1 MDVAGDVL
9 QSDMNAIILLG
20 APGSGKGTQ
29 AMRLAESLGLPHI
42 STGAI
47 LRQAVE
53 EGTKLGM
60 AAREI
65 MAAGR
70 LVSDRIVLGIVEER
84 IATPDCSRGF
94 ILDGYP
100 RNRAQARALAEVLS
114 RLGATEWIANIAVP
128 AEELAARVR
137 GRRGTDGRQD
147 DSEEAFRRRLEVYES
162 ESYPLLDYYG
172 DRVVQISGLGSRD
185 EVFGRLRTALPF
197 ETAQLVTPQLVSQ

>member
-1 MDVAGDVL
+1 
-9 QSDMNAIILLG
+9 MNAVILLG

-29 AMRLAESLGLPHI
+29 AERLAESLGLPHI

-47 LRQAVE
+47 LRQAVAD
-53 EGTKLGM
+53 GTELGV
-60 AAREI
+60 AARDI

-70 LVSDRIVLGIVEER
+70 LVSDEIVLGIVEER
-84 IATPDCSRGF
+84 VSAPDCSRGF

-100 RNRAQARALAEVLS
+100 RNRAQARALGEVLA

-147 DSEEAFRRRLEVYES
+147 DSEDAFRRRLEVYES
-162 ESYPLLDYYG
+162 ESLPLLDYYG
-172 DRVVQISGLGSRD
+172 DRAVNIPGLGSRD
-185 EVFGRLRTALPF
+185 EVFGRLCAALPF
-197 ETAQLVTPQLVSQ
+197 AAAQLVTQ

>member
-1 MDVAGDVL
+1 
-9 QSDMNAIILLG
+9 MNAVILLG

-29 AMRLAESLGLPHI
+29 AARLAESLGFPHI

-47 LRQAVE
+47 LRQAVAD
-53 EGTKLGM
+53 GTELGV
-60 AAREI
+60 AARDI

-70 LVSDRIVLGIVEER
+70 LVSDEIVLGIVEER
-84 IATPDCSRGF
+84 VSAPDCSRGF

-100 RNRAQARALAEVLS
+100 RNRAQARALGEVLS

-147 DSEEAFRRRLEVYES
+147 DSEDAFRHRLDVYES
-162 ESYPLLDYYG
+162 ESLPLLDHYG
-172 DRVVQISGLGSRD
+172 DRAVNIPGLGSRD
-185 EVFGRLRTALPF
+185 EVFGRLCAALPF
-197 ETAQLVTPQLVSQ
+197 AAAQLVTQ

>member
-1 MDVAGDVL
+1 
-9 QSDMNAIILLG
+9 MNAVILLG

-29 AMRLAESLGLPHI
+29 AERLAKSLGLPHI

-47 LRQAVE
+47 LRQAVAD
-53 EGTKLGM
+53 GTELGV
-60 AAREI
+60 AARDI

-70 LVSDRIVLGIVEER
+70 LVSDEIVLGIVEER
-84 IATPDCSRGF
+84 VSAPDCRRGF

-100 RNRAQARALAEVLS
+100 RNRAQARALGEVLA

-147 DSEEAFRRRLEVYES
+147 DSEDAFRRRLEVYES
-162 ESYPLLDYYG
+162 ESLPLLDHYG
-172 DRVVQISGLGSRD
+172 DRAVNIPGLGSRD
-185 EVFGRLRTALPF
+185 EVFGRLCAALPF
-197 ETAQLVTPQLVSQ
+197 AAAQLVTQ

>member
-1 MDVAGDVL
+1 
-9 QSDMNAIILLG
+9 MNAIILLG

-47 LRQAVE
+47 LREAVAD
-53 EGTKLGM
+53 GTELGK
-60 AAREI
+60 AARDI

-70 LVSDRIVLGIVEER
+70 LVSDEIVLGIVEER
-84 IATPDCSRGF
+84 VSAPDCGWGF

-100 RNRAQARALAEVLS
+100 RNRAQAGALADVLS

-147 DSEEAFRRRLEVYES
+147 DSEDAFRHRLDVYES
-162 ESYPLLDYYG
+162 ESLPLLDYYG
-172 DRVVQISGLGSRD
+172 DRAVNISGLGSRD
-185 EVFGRLRTALPF
+185 EVFGRLRAAFPF
-197 ETAQLVTPQLVSQ
+197 APARLATPRLVDA

>member
-1 MDVAGDVL
+1 
-9 QSDMNAIILLG
+9 MNAVILLG

-29 AMRLAESLGLPHI
+29 AARLAESLGMPHI

-47 LRQAVE
+47 LRQAVAD
-53 EGTKLGM
+53 GTELGV
-60 AAREI
+60 AARDI

-70 LVSDRIVLGIVEER
+70 LVSDEIVLGIVEAR
-84 IATPDCSRGF
+84 VSAPDCRRGF

-100 RNRAQARALAEVLS
+100 RNRAQARALGEVLS

-162 ESYPLLDYYG
+162 ESLPLLDYYG
-172 DRVVQISGLGSRD
+172 DRASNVSGLGSRD
-185 EVFGRLRTALPF
+185 EVFGRLCAALPF
-197 ETAQLVTPQLVSQ
+197 ATAQLVTQ

>member
-1 MDVAGDVL
+1 
-9 QSDMNAIILLG
+9 MNAVILLG

-29 AMRLAESLGLPHI
+29 AARLAESLGLPHI

-47 LRQAVE
+47 LRQAVAD
-53 EGTKLGM
+53 GTELGM
-60 AAREI
+60 AARDI

-70 LVSDRIVLGIVEER
+70 LVSDEIVLGIVEER
-84 IATPDCSRGF
+84 VSAPDCRRGF

-100 RNRAQARALAEVLS
+100 RNRAQARALGEVLS
-114 RLGATEWIANIAVP
+114 RVGATEWIANIAVP

-162 ESYPLLDYYG
+162 ESFPLLDYYG
-172 DRVVQISGLGSRD
+172 DRAVNISGLGSRD
-185 EVFGRLRTALPF
+185 EVFNRLRAALPF
-197 ETAQLVTPQLVSQ
+197 RAAQLVTQ

>member
-1 MDVAGDVL
+1 
-9 QSDMNAIILLG
+9 MNAIILLG

-29 AMRLAESLGLPHI
+29 AERLAESLGLPHI

-47 LRQAVE
+47 LRQAVAD
-53 EGTKLGM
+53 GTELGL
-60 AAREI
+60 AARGI

-70 LVSDRIVLGIVEER
+70 LVSDEIVLGIVEER
-84 IATPDCSRGF
+84 ISAPDCNHGF

-100 RNRAQARALAEVLS
+100 RNQAQARALGEVLS
-114 RLGATEWIANIAVP
+114 RLGAVEWIANIAVP

-162 ESYPLLDYYG
+162 ESLPLLDYYG
-172 DRVVQISGLGSRD
+172 ERAANISGLGSRD
-185 EVFGRLRTALPF
+185 EVFRRLCAALPF
-197 ETAQLVTPQLVSQ
+197 ATAPLTTPQLVT

>member
-1 MDVAGDVL
+1 
-9 QSDMNAIILLG
+9 MNAVILLG

-29 AMRLAESLGLPHI
+29 AARLAESLGMPHI

-47 LRQAVE
+47 LRQAVAD
-53 EGTKLGM
+53 GTELGV
-60 AAREI
+60 AARDI

-70 LVSDRIVLGIVEER
+70 LVSDEIVLGIVEAR
-84 IATPDCSRGF
+84 VSAPDCRRGF

-100 RNRAQARALAEVLS
+100 RNRAQARALGDVLS

-162 ESYPLLDYYG
+162 ESLPLLDYYG
-172 DRVVQISGLGSRD
+172 DRASNVSGLGSRD
-185 EVFGRLRTALPF
+185 EVFGRLCAALPF
-197 ETAQLVTPQLVSQ
+197 ATAQLVTQ

>member
-1 MDVAGDVL
+1 
-9 QSDMNAIILLG
+9 MNAIILLG

-29 AMRLAESLGLPHI
+29 AERLAESLGLPHI

-47 LRQAVE
+47 LRQAVAD
-53 EGTKLGM
+53 GTELGL
-60 AAREI
+60 AARGI

-70 LVSDRIVLGIVEER
+70 LVSDEIVLGIVEER
-84 IATPDCSRGF
+84 ISAPDCNHGF

-100 RNRAQARALAEVLS
+100 RNQAQARALGEVLS
-114 RLGATEWIANIAVP
+114 RLGAVEWIANIAVP

-162 ESYPLLDYYG
+162 ESLPLLDYYG
-172 DRVVQISGLGSRD
+172 ERAANISGLGSRD
-185 EVFGRLRTALPF
+185 EVFRRLCAALPF
-197 ETAQLVTPQLVSQ
+197 ATAPLTTPQLVTR

>member
-1 MDVAGDVL
+1 
-9 QSDMNAIILLG
+9 MNAVILLG

-29 AMRLAESLGLPHI
+29 AARLAESLGLPHI

-47 LRQAVE
+47 LRQAVAD
-53 EGTKLGM
+53 GTELGM
-60 AAREI
+60 AARDI

-70 LVSDRIVLGIVEER
+70 LVSDEIVLGIVEER
-84 IATPDCSRGF
+84 VSAPDCRRGF

-100 RNRAQARALAEVLS
+100 RNRAQARALGEVLS
-114 RLGATEWIANIAVP
+114 RLGATERIANIAVP

-162 ESYPLLDYYG
+162 ESFPLLDYYG
-172 DRVVQISGLGSRD
+172 DRAVNISGLGSRD
-185 EVFGRLRTALPF
+185 EVFNRLRAALPF
-197 ETAQLVTPQLVSQ
+197 ATAQLVTQ

>member
-1 MDVAGDVL
+1 VGAVGDVVR
-9 QSDMNAIILLG
+9 SDMNAIILLG

-29 AMRLAESLGLPHI
+29 AVRLAESLGLPHI

-53 EGTKLGM
+53 DGTELGM
-60 AAREI
+60 EAREI
-65 MAAGR
+65 MAAGG

-84 IATPDCSRGF
+84 IAASDCSRGF

-100 RNRAQARALAEVLS
+100 RNEAQARALDEVLS

-128 AEELAARVR
+128 REELAARVR
-137 GRRGTDGRQD
+137 DRRSTDGRQD
-147 DSEEAFRRRLEVYES
+147 DSEEAFRRRLQIYES

-172 DRVVQISGLGSRD
+172 DRAVHVSGIGSRD
-185 EVFGRLRTALPF
+185 EVFGRLRAPLTFAM
-197 ETAQLVTPQLVSQ
+197 AQLVSQ

>member
-1 MDVAGDVL
+1 
-9 QSDMNAIILLG
+9 MNAVILLG

-29 AMRLAESLGLPHI
+29 AARLAESLGMPHI

-47 LRQAVE
+47 LRQAVA
-53 EGTKLGM
+53 EGTELGV
-60 AAREI
+60 AARDI

-70 LVSDRIVLGIVEER
+70 LVSDEIVLGIVEAR
-84 IATPDCSRGF
+84 VSAPDCRRGF

-100 RNRAQARALAEVLS
+100 RNRAQARALGEVLS

-128 AEELAARVR
+128 AQELAARVR

-162 ESYPLLDYYG
+162 ESLPLLDYYG
-172 DRVVQISGLGSRD
+172 DRASNISGLGSRD
-185 EVFGRLRTALPF
+185 EVFGRLCAALPF
-197 ETAQLVTPQLVSQ
+197 ATAQLVTQ

>member
-1 MDVAGDVL
+1 
-9 QSDMNAIILLG
+9 MNAVILLG

-29 AMRLAESLGLPHI
+29 AARLAESLGMPHI

-47 LRQAVE
+47 LRQAVAD
-53 EGTKLGM
+53 GTELGV
-60 AAREI
+60 AARDI

-70 LVSDRIVLGIVEER
+70 LVSDEIVLGIVEAR
-84 IATPDCSRGF
+84 VSAPDCRRGF

-100 RNRAQARALAEVLS
+100 RNRAQARALGEVLS

-128 AEELAARVR
+128 AQELAARVR

-162 ESYPLLDYYG
+162 ESLPLLDYYG
-172 DRVVQISGLGSRD
+172 DRAYNVSGTR
-185 EVFGRLRTALPF
+185 VPR
-197 ETAQLVTPQLVSQ
+197 

>member
-1 MDVAGDVL
+1 
-9 QSDMNAIILLG
+9 MNAVILLG

-29 AMRLAESLGLPHI
+29 AARLAESLGMPHI

-47 LRQAVE
+47 LRQAVAD
-53 EGTKLGM
+53 GTELGV
-60 AAREI
+60 AARDI

-70 LVSDRIVLGIVEER
+70 LVSDEIVLGIVEAR
-84 IATPDCSRGF
+84 VSAPDCRRGF

-100 RNRAQARALAEVLS
+100 RNRAQARALGEVLS

-162 ESYPLLDYYG
+162 ESFPLLDYYG
-172 DRVVQISGLGSRD
+172 DRASSVSGLGSRD
-185 EVFGRLRTALPF
+185 EVFGRLCAALPF
-197 ETAQLVTPQLVSQ
+197 ATAQLVTQ

>member
-1 MDVAGDVL
+1 
-9 QSDMNAIILLG
+9 MNAVILLG

-29 AMRLAESLGLPHI
+29 AARLAESLGMPHI

-47 LRQAVE
+47 LRQAVAD
-53 EGTKLGM
+53 GTELGV
-60 AAREI
+60 AARDI

-70 LVSDRIVLGIVEER
+70 LVSDEIVLGIVEAR
-84 IATPDCSRGF
+84 VSAPDCRRGF

-100 RNRAQARALAEVLS
+100 RNRAQARALGEVLS

-128 AEELAARVR
+128 AAELAARVR

-162 ESYPLLDYYG
+162 ESLPLLDYYG
-172 DRVVQISGLGSRD
+172 DRASNVSGLGSRD
-185 EVFGRLRTALPF
+185 EVFGRLCAALPF
-197 ETAQLVTPQLVSQ
+197 ATAQLVTQ

>member
-1 MDVAGDVL
+1 
-9 QSDMNAIILLG
+9 MNAVILLG

-29 AMRLAESLGLPHI
+29 AERLAKSLGLPHI

-47 LRQAVE
+47 LRQAVAD
-53 EGTKLGM
+53 GTELGV
-60 AAREI
+60 AARDI

-70 LVSDRIVLGIVEER
+70 LVSDEIVLGIVEER
-84 IATPDCSRGF
+84 VSAPDCSRGF

-100 RNRAQARALAEVLS
+100 RNRAQARALGEVLS

-147 DSEEAFRRRLEVYES
+147 DSEDAFRRRLDVYES
-162 ESYPLLDYYG
+162 ESLPLLDYYG
-172 DRVVQISGLGSRD
+172 DRAVNIPGLGSRD
-185 EVFGRLRTALPF
+185 EVFGRLCAALPF
-197 ETAQLVTPQLVSQ
+197 TAAPLVTQ

>member
-1 MDVAGDVL
+1 
-9 QSDMNAIILLG
+9 MNAVILLG

-29 AMRLAESLGLPHI
+29 AARLAESLGMPHI

-47 LRQAVE
+47 LRQAVAD
-53 EGTKLGM
+53 GTELGV
-60 AAREI
+60 AARDI

-70 LVSDRIVLGIVEER
+70 LVSDEIVLGIVEAR
-84 IATPDCSRGF
+84 VSAPDCRGGF

-100 RNRAQARALAEVLS
+100 RNRAQARALGEVLS

-162 ESYPLLDYYG
+162 ESFPLLDYYG
-172 DRVVQISGLGSRD
+172 DRASNVSGLGSRD
-185 EVFGRLRTALPF
+185 EVFGRLCAALPF
-197 ETAQLVTPQLVSQ
+197 ATAQLVTQ

>member
-1 MDVAGDVL
+1 
-9 QSDMNAIILLG
+9 MNAIILLG

-29 AMRLAESLGLPHI
+29 AARLAESLGLPHI

-47 LRQAVE
+47 LRQAVAD
-53 EGTKLGM
+53 GTELGM
-60 AAREI
+60 AARDI

-70 LVSDRIVLGIVEER
+70 LVSDEIVLGIVEER
-84 IATPDCSRGF
+84 ISAPDCSRGF

-100 RNRAQARALAEVLS
+100 RNRAQARALGEVLS

-162 ESYPLLDYYG
+162 ESLPLLDYYG
-172 DRVVQISGLGSRD
+172 DRAANVSGLGSRD
-185 EVFGRLRTALPF
+185 DVFSRLRAALPF
-197 ETAQLVTPQLVSQ
+197 RAAQLVTQ

>member
-1 MDVAGDVL
+1 
-9 QSDMNAIILLG
+9 MNAVILLG

-29 AMRLAESLGLPHI
+29 AARLAESLGLPHI

-47 LRQAVE
+47 LRQAVAD
-53 EGTKLGM
+53 GTELGR
-60 AAREI
+60 AARDI

-70 LVSDRIVLGIVEER
+70 LVSDEIVLGIVEER
-84 IATPDCSRGF
+84 VSARDCSRGF

-100 RNRAQARALAEVLS
+100 RNRAQARALGEVLS

-147 DSEEAFRRRLEVYES
+147 DSEDAFRRRLEVYEV
-162 ESYPLLDYYG
+162 ESLPLLDYYG
-172 DRVVQISGLGSRD
+172 DRAADVSGLGSRD
-185 EVFGRLRTALPF
+185 EVFSRLCAALPF
-197 ETAQLVTPQLVSQ
+197 ATAQLVTQ

>member
-1 MDVAGDVL
+1 
-9 QSDMNAIILLG
+9 MNAVILLG

-29 AMRLAESLGLPHI
+29 AVRLAGSLGLPHI

-47 LRQAVE
+47 LRQAVAD
-53 EGTKLGM
+53 GTELGR
-60 AAREI
+60 AARDI

-70 LVSDRIVLGIVEER
+70 LVSDEIVLGIVEER
-84 IATPDCSRGF
+84 VSAPDCSRGF

-100 RNRAQARALAEVLS
+100 RNRAQARALGAVLS

-147 DSEEAFRRRLEVYES
+147 DSEDAFRRRLEVYES
-162 ESYPLLDYYG
+162 ESLPLLDHYG
-172 DRVVQISGLGSRD
+172 DRAVNISGLGSRD
-185 EVFGRLRTALPF
+185 EVFGRLCAALPF
-197 ETAQLVTPQLVSQ
+197 ATAQLVTQ

>member
-1 MDVAGDVL
+1 
-9 QSDMNAIILLG
+9 MNAIILLG

-29 AMRLAESLGLPHI
+29 AERLAESLGLPHI

-47 LRQAVE
+47 LRQAVAD
-53 EGTKLGM
+53 GTELGL
-60 AAREI
+60 AARGI

-70 LVSDRIVLGIVEER
+70 LVSDEIVLGIVEER
-84 IATPDCSRGF
+84 ISAPDCNHGF

-100 RNRAQARALAEVLS
+100 RNQAQARALGEVLS
-114 RLGATEWIANIAVP
+114 RLGAVEWIANIAVP

-162 ESYPLLDYYG
+162 ESLPLLDYYG
-172 DRVVQISGLGSRD
+172 ERAANIPGLGSRD
-185 EVFGRLRTALPF
+185 EVFRRLCAALPF
-197 ETAQLVTPQLVSQ
+197 ATAPLTTPQLVTR

>member
-1 MDVAGDVL
+1 
-9 QSDMNAIILLG
+9 MNAVILLG

-29 AMRLAESLGLPHI
+29 AARLAESLGMPHI

-47 LRQAVE
+47 LRQAVAD
-53 EGTKLGM
+53 GTELGV
-60 AAREI
+60 AARDI

-70 LVSDRIVLGIVEER
+70 LVSDEIVLGIVEAR
-84 IATPDCSRGF
+84 VSAPDCRQGF

-100 RNRAQARALAEVLS
+100 RNRAQARALGEVLS

-162 ESYPLLDYYG
+162 ESLPLLDYYG
-172 DRVVQISGLGSRD
+172 DRASNVSGLGSRD
-185 EVFGRLRTALPF
+185 EVFGRLCAALPF
-197 ETAQLVTPQLVSQ
+197 ATAQLVTQ

>member
-1 MDVAGDVL
+1 
-9 QSDMNAIILLG
+9 MNAVILLG

-29 AMRLAESLGLPHI
+29 AARLAESLGMPHI

-47 LRQAVE
+47 LRQAVAD
-53 EGTKLGM
+53 GTELGV
-60 AAREI
+60 AARDI

-70 LVSDRIVLGIVEER
+70 LVSDEIVLGIVEAR
-84 IATPDCSRGF
+84 VSAPDCRRGF

-100 RNRAQARALAEVLS
+100 RNRAQARALGEVLS
-114 RLGATEWIANIAVP
+114 RLGAAEWIANIAVP

-162 ESYPLLDYYG
+162 ESLPLLDYYG
-172 DRVVQISGLGSRD
+172 DRASNVSGLGSRD
-185 EVFGRLRTALPF
+185 EVFGRLCAALPF
-197 ETAQLVTPQLVSQ
+197 ATAQLVTQ

>member
-1 MDVAGDVL
+1 
-9 QSDMNAIILLG
+9 MNAVILLG

-29 AMRLAESLGLPHI
+29 AARLAESLGMPHI

-47 LRQAVE
+47 LRQAVAD
-53 EGTKLGM
+53 GTELGV
-60 AAREI
+60 AARDI

-70 LVSDRIVLGIVEER
+70 LVSDEIVLGIVEAR
-84 IATPDCSRGF
+84 VSAPDCRRGF

-100 RNRAQARALAEVLS
+100 RNRAQARALGEVLS

-147 DSEEAFRRRLEVYES
+147 DSEEAFRRRLEVYET
-162 ESYPLLDYYG
+162 ESLPLLDYYG
-172 DRVVQISGLGSRD
+172 DRASNVSGLGSRD
-185 EVFGRLRTALPF
+185 EVFGRLCAALPF
-197 ETAQLVTPQLVSQ
+197 ATAQLVTQ

>member
-1 MDVAGDVL
+1 
-9 QSDMNAIILLG
+9 MNAIILLG

-29 AMRLAESLGLPHI
+29 AVRLAESLGLPHI

-47 LRQAVE
+47 LRQAVAD
-53 EGTKLGM
+53 GTELGM
-60 AAREI
+60 AARDI

-70 LVSDRIVLGIVEER
+70 LVSDEIVLGIVEAR
-84 IATPDCSRGF
+84 VSAPDCSRGF

-100 RNRAQARALAEVLS
+100 RNRAQARALGEVLS

-147 DSEEAFRRRLEVYES
+147 DSEDAFRRRLEVYES
-162 ESYPLLDYYG
+162 ESRPLLDHYG
-172 DRVVQISGLGSRD
+172 DRAVNVSGLGSRD
-185 EVFGRLRTALPF
+185 EVFGRLCAALPF
-197 ETAQLVTPQLVSQ
+197 RAAQLVTQ